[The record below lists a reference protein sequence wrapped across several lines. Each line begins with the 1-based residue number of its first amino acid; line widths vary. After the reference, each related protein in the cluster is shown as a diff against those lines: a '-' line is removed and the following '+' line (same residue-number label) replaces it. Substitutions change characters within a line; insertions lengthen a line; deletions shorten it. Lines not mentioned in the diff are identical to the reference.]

1 MPSYQED
8 ASVQKNR
15 WWILVAVSMFTFMS
29 TLDGSIVNIALP
41 TISKD
46 MKVPMNQAEWIV
58 SIYLMVVC
66 ACLLLFGKIGD
77 SLGKIKVFRLG
88 MLIFTIGSLLC
99 GFNHSLGFLLFARVV
114 QAVGASMTMATNT
127 GIITEVFPMS
137 ERGRALGSIGA
148 FVSLGS
154 IAGPGLGGLIL
165 AQFSWPYIF
174 WINVPVGILTM
185 LFSQR
190 LLPQDITLSKQKT
203 DKLGFATFALFILT
217 FFGGVFLG
225 QERGF
230 LTVIPLVLFALAL
243 VSFVG
248 FILVEKKVKLPLIT
262 FSIFKNKI
270 FTMSL
275 LTATLIFSSNFFV
288 NVIVPFYLQNARG
301 LSPSYAGL
309 LMMVFPFL
317 MVVGSPLSGY
327 LTDKIGPEILVLIGL
342 TLLSVTQIMYMFM
355 TIHTPI
361 WFYVV
366 ATAIMGLGNSLFQSP
381 NNTMV
386 MSSVTRE
393 NLGVAGSM
401 NSFARNLG
409 MVIGIALATTILY
422 DAMSSKM
429 GERVTTYIAERP
441 DVFIYGMKITFL
453 GSFLLCLVALV
464 LTALRIK
471 RQGGLRH
478 GK

>member
-1 MPSYQED
+1 M
-8 ASVQKNR
+8 
-15 WWILVAVSMFTFMS
+15 
-29 TLDGSIVNIALP
+29 
-41 TISKD
+41 
-46 MKVPMNQAEWIV
+46 
-58 SIYLMVVC
+58 
-66 ACLLLFGKIGD
+66 
-77 SLGKIKVFRLG
+77 
-88 MLIFTIGSLLC
+88 
-99 GFNHSLGFLLFARVV
+99 
-114 QAVGASMTMATNT
+114 
-127 GIITEVFPMS
+127 
-137 ERGRALGSIGA
+137 
-148 FVSLGS
+148 
-154 IAGPGLGGLIL
+154 
-165 AQFSWPYIF
+165 
-174 WINVPVGILTM
+174 
-185 LFSQR
+185 
-190 LLPQDITLSKQKT
+190 
-203 DKLGFATFALFILT
+203 
-217 FFGGVFLG
+217 
-225 QERGF
+225 
-230 LTVIPLVLFALAL
+230 
-243 VSFVG
+243 
-248 FILVEKKVKLPLIT
+248 
-262 FSIFKNKI
+262 
-270 FTMSL
+270 
-275 LTATLIFSSNFFV
+275 
-288 NVIVPFYLQNARG
+288 
-301 LSPSYAGL
+301 
-309 LMMVFPFL
+309 
-317 MVVGSPLSGY
+317 
-327 LTDKIGPEILVLIGL
+327 EILVLIGL